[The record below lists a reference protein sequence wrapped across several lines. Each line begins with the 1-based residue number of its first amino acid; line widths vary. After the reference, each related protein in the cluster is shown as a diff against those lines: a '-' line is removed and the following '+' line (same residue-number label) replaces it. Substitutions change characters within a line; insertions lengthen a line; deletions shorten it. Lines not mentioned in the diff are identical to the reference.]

1 MATPARSKR
10 GVEKTSKGSSRKEF
24 TRVEGKKPEMGVAHI
39 RPGEGR
45 RSLWVMG
52 EKVTCKIP
60 SDQTGGAYSL
70 FEITTPSGE
79 GPPPHVQH
87 WEDESFYV
95 LEGAYEFLD
104 GGHTIRAGVG
114 SLIYVPRGNL
124 HTHKN
129 VGEGPG
135 RMLVSQTP
143 GGAHE
148 RYFEEL
154 AENPAAPAVSRD
166 SPDVEKIAM
175 IATRYG
181 IEILSPRR
189 E

>member
-1 MATPARSKR
+1 MRRVGNTAKDRLRKEIT
-10 GVEKTSKGSSRKEF
+10 GVEEN
-24 TRVEGKKPEMGVAHI
+24 KPETGVAHI

-45 RSLWVMG
+45 RSLRVMD
-52 EKVTCKIP
+52 EMVTCKIP
-60 SDQTGGAYSL
+60 SDRTSGAYSL
-70 FEITTPSGE
+70 FEITTRPGE

-87 WEDESFYV
+87 WEDEIFYV
-95 LEGAYEFLD
+95 LEGEYEFLD
-104 GGHTIRAGVG
+104 RGRTIRAGVD
-114 SLIYVPRGNL
+114 SLIYVRRGNL

-148 RYFEEL
+148 RFYEEL
-154 AENPAAPAVSRD
+154 AETPTAPLVSID
-166 SPDVEKIAM
+166 SPDIEIVAS
-175 IATRYG
+175 IATKYG
-181 IEILSPRR
+181 IEILHPRL

>member
-1 MATPARSKR
+1 LRKEIM
-10 GVEKTSKGSSRKEF
+10 GVEGNKLET
-24 TRVEGKKPEMGVAHI
+24 GVAHI

-45 RSLWVMG
+45 RSMWVMG
-52 EKVTCKIP
+52 ERVTCKIT
-60 SDQTGGAYSL
+60 SEQTSGAYSL
-70 FEITTPSGE
+70 FEIATRPGE

-87 WEDESFYV
+87 WEDEYFYV
-95 LEGAYEFLD
+95 LEGEYEFLD
-104 GGHTIRAGVG
+104 GGRTIRVGVG
-114 SLIYVPRGNL
+114 SLIHVPRGNL

-154 AENPAAPAVSRD
+154 AENPAASFVFKD
-166 SPDVEKIAM
+166 SFDVETVSA

-181 IEILSPRR
+181 IEILSPRS

>member
-1 MATPARSKR
+1 
-10 GVEKTSKGSSRKEF
+10 
-24 TRVEGKKPEMGVAHI
+24 VEGDKLTTGVAHI

-52 EKVTCKIP
+52 EMVTCKVT
-60 SDQTGGAYSL
+60 SDRTSGAYSL
-70 FEITTPSGE
+70 FEITTRPGE

-95 LEGAYEFLD
+95 LEGEYEFLD
-104 GGHTIRAGVG
+104 GGRIIRAGVG

-124 HTHKN
+124 HAHKN
-129 VGEGPG
+129 VGEEPG

-148 RYFEEL
+148 RFFEEL
-154 AENPAAPAVSRD
+154 AENPAAPFVSRD
-166 SPDVEKIAM
+166 SPAVEKVAT
-175 IATRYG
+175 IATKYG
-181 IEILSPRR
+181 IEMLPPRR

>member
-1 MATPARSKR
+1 M
-10 GVEKTSKGSSRKEF
+10 SRKEIMG
-24 TRVEGKKPEMGVAHI
+24 VEGNKLETGVAHI
-39 RPGEGR
+39 RPGEGS

-52 EKVTCKIP
+52 EMVTCKIT
-60 SDQTGGAYSL
+60 SDQTSGAYSL
-70 FEITTPSGE
+70 FEIITRPGE

-87 WEDESFYV
+87 WEDEVFYV
-95 LEGAYEFLD
+95 LEGEYEFLD
-104 GGHTIRAGVG
+104 GVSTIRAGVG
-114 SLIYVPRGNL
+114 SLIYVRSGNL

-129 VGEGPG
+129 VGQGPG

-154 AENPAAPAVSRD
+154 AENPAAPFAFKES
-166 SPDVEKIAM
+166 SDVEIVSA
-175 IATRYG
+175 IATKYG
-181 IEILSPRR
+181 IEILPPSS

>member
-1 MATPARSKR
+1 MRRVGNTAKDRLRKEIT
-10 GVEKTSKGSSRKEF
+10 GVEEN
-24 TRVEGKKPEMGVAHI
+24 KPETGVAHI

-45 RSLWVMG
+45 RSLRVMD
-52 EKVTCKIP
+52 EMVTCKIP
-60 SDQTGGAYSL
+60 SDRTSGAYSL
-70 FEITTPSGE
+70 FEITTQPGD

-95 LEGAYEFLD
+95 LEGEYEFFD
-104 GGHTIRAGVG
+104 GVRTIRAGVD

-148 RYFEEL
+148 RFYEEL
-154 AENPAAPAVSRD
+154 AETPTAPLVSID
-166 SPDVEKIAM
+166 SPDIEIVAS
-175 IATRYG
+175 IATKYG
-181 IEILSPRR
+181 IEILHPRL